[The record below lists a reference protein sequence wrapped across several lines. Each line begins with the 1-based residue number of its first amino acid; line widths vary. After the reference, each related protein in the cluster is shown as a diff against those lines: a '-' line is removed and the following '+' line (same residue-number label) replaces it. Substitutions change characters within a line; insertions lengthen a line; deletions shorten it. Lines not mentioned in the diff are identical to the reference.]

1 MRVKILKDFK
11 GSPDGSTVLEFK
23 AEEEADLNDYL
34 YSVIDKSW
42 VKRLDGQPVEIE
54 NKAVITEGK
63 TRKTRKPRSK

>member
-1 MRVKILKDFK
+1 MRYKILKDFK

-23 AEEEADLNDYL
+23 SGQEADLNDYL

-42 VKRLDGQPVEIE
+42 VTPVSASPAVEID

-63 TRKTRKPRSK
+63 TRKPRK